1 MGFQLTSENYYSDI
15 ANYEY
20 MSVSQFKDFA
30 GTYGK
35 LGCEECAMAK
45 IRGKYK
51 EPDRTA
57 LLEGSYVDSFYEG
70 TLDKF
75 KEEHAELF
83 RQDGELKANF
93 IKAEKAI
100 ARSLRDPLFQE
111 YMSGEKQVIM
121 TGELFG
127 SKWKIKMDSYH
138 PGRAIVDL
146 KYMQSLTKFGY
157 VPDIGYLDFVRYW
170 GYDLQGAIYQ
180 EIVYQNTGNA
190 EYGEEVRSAFISCME
205 KIHEEN
211 ESYNN
216 IKTEVAKSAATMKQ
230 QVEAINTKSAEVQK
244 ALSDLATS
252 ISNGK
257 NQQTA
262 LETATKNGKSQQT
275 NLENA
280 TEKAKKQQTAT
291 ETATANGKSQETAL
305 QKVVDNAKQIDS
317 AIQTSVSA
325 ANAAAANANQATS
338 LASTAA
344 GSANQAAS
352 TANTAAGNADKAT
365 KAANEAEKARANAES
380 SRVRAEETRSQAET
394 ARTNAETA
402 RANSETTRN
411 QNEEK
416 RQADTADA
424 IAKAKEATELL
435 VNQANT
441 IAFRINEGDSGLDVV
456 ILSA

>member
-170 GYDLQGAIYQ
+170 DMTSRELF
-180 EIVYQNTGNA
+180 TR
-190 EYGEEVRSAFISCME
+190 RSFTRTPERDCR
-205 KIHEEN
+205 
-211 ESYNN
+211 
-216 IKTEVAKSAATMKQ
+216 
-230 QVEAINTKSAEVQK
+230 
-244 ALSDLATS
+244 
-252 ISNGK
+252 
-257 NQQTA
+257 
-262 LETATKNGKSQQT
+262 
-275 NLENA
+275 
-280 TEKAKKQQTAT
+280 
-291 ETATANGKSQETAL
+291 
-305 QKVVDNAKQIDS
+305 
-317 AIQTSVSA
+317 
-325 ANAAAANANQATS
+325 
-338 LASTAA
+338 STLPEFP
-344 GSANQAAS
+344 
-352 TANTAAGNADKAT
+352 K
-365 KAANEAEKARANAES
+365 
-380 SRVRAEETRSQAET
+380 
-394 ARTNAETA
+394 
-402 RANSETTRN
+402 
-411 QNEEK
+411 K
-416 RQADTADA
+416 RQ
-424 IAKAKEATELL
+424 
-435 VNQANT
+435 
-441 IAFRINEGDSGLDVV
+441 
-456 ILSA
+456 